1 LFWGHPEEC
10 HIRKILSDS
19 RPSTLQL
26 ITRLSPNQLMV
37 GDAKYKHLAK
47 GQQLPLRFRDLE
59 TEESGPDNLAPLA
72 GQVLSPADVRQL
84 TVYAELFRL
93 RKHATTP
100 PSLMLL
106 YPYCGCCGSLR
117 LRQGHRIESISFL
130 ADSCSGESLGL
141 HRRCDSIS
149 YHRNCSMR
157 TLPLNLGPM

>member
-1 LFWGHPEEC
+1 MFWGHPEEC

-59 TEESGPDNLAPLA
+59 TEESGPDDLAPLA

-84 TVYAELFRL
+84 TVYTELFRL
-93 RKHATTP
+93 RNHATTP

-149 YHRNCSMR
+149 YRNCSMR
-157 TLPLNLGPM
+157 TLRLNLGPM